1 MAKRGQP
8 KRVDTII
15 FLVEDIER
23 SVNFYEGVLKFSL
36 KLKSP
41 TWAEFIIGDIHLALH
56 KKSPEAYEQNLPSG
70 CLDVSVQFEVDRLED
85 HVAFLE
91 LHGVEI
97 IGGIKDQ
104 QFARYAFFT
113 DPDGHILGLREYH
126 RSPETAS

>member
-1 MAKRGQP
+1 MPKRGQP

-15 FLVEDIER
+15 FLVDDIDR
-23 SVNFYEGVLKFSL
+23 SVDFYEGILKLSL

-56 KKSPEAYEQNLPSG
+56 KKSPEAYAQNLPSG
-70 CLDVSVQFEVDRLED
+70 ALDVSVQFEVDNLED

-91 LHGVEI
+91 LHGIEI

-104 QFARYAFFT
+104 RFARYAFFT
-113 DPDGHILGLREYH
+113 DPDGHILGLREYVQ
-126 RSPETAS
+126 SPETA